1 MTLEQIAALGRKVSW
16 FLGLFADCFGRRDAR
31 RLLKVYVTG
40 QLSNLRRKNVEAIAL
55 QAKTA
60 PRTLQRFLES
70 IKWDEQK
77 LRNRCQQIIAKDH
90 AHDEA
95 IGCVDESGTAK
106 SGQETVGVNRQWNG
120 NRGKVDNCAVAVHLS
135 YSAPGFQV
143 LLDSTVYLPEDWA
156 NDPARR
162 KKHTCPTKSSSA
174 PNRRSRWSRSTALC
188 PMAYASRL
196 GRSTSCTV
204 ATASFSTAWNRD
216 GRCLWAKY
224 QPTFTVGYSRQPCCE
239 LVRTRRENAGVRR
252 NIRVWRV
259 VGLRAKSATC

>member
-1 MTLEQIAALGRKVSW
+1 MTLKQIAALGRKLYL
-16 FLGLFADCFGRRDAR
+16 FLALFADCFGRCDAR
-31 RLLKVYVTG
+31 KLLRVYVKG

-120 NRGKVDNCAVAVHLS
+120 NRGKVDNCAVAVHLN

-156 NDPARR
+156 NDTERR
-162 KKHTCPTKSSSA
+162 KKITYPQKWSSA
-174 PNRRSRWSRSTALC
+174 PSHRSRWTRSSTLC
-188 PMAYASRL
+188 PTAFAFRL

-204 ATASFSTAWNRD
+204 AAASFSMAWSRV
-216 GRCLWAKY
+216 GKY
-224 QPTFTVGYSRQPCCE
+224 S
-239 LVRTRRENAGVRR
+239 
-252 NIRVWRV
+252 
-259 VGLRAKSATC
+259 